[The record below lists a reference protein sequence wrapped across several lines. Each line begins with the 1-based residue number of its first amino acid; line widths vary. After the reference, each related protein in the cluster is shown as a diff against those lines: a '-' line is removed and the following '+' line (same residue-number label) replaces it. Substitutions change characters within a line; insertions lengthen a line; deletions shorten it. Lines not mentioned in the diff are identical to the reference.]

1 MLEAGFCAEVIVGR
15 EHLRL
20 FSEESPPGVQA
31 SVYNVIAKNWIL
43 PSEPVQDIEE
53 GKQRACSYAEA
64 YLRRAADVD
73 LPTLSWKKA
82 RSA

>member
-20 FSEESPPGVQA
+20 FSEESPLGVQA
-31 SVYNVIAKNWIL
+31 SVYNVTAKNWIL

-53 GKQRACSYAEA
+53 GKQRASSEAEA
-64 YLRRAADVD
+64 YLRQAAHVG
-73 LPTLSWKKA
+73 LPTLFWKRA
-82 RSA
+82 RSV